1 LAAAFYSSIC
11 DALATLGS
19 HYSRQQQRALSK
31 PSLCFVRADLLLVL
45 NQVVAFNIQEVYIF
59 NRPTL
64 RIKSVFF
71 CSIGSKFEIHDRQFF

>member
-31 PSLCFVRADLLLVL
+31 PSLSLSALCADLLLVL

-59 NRPTL
+59 LIGPHCALNRSFL
-64 RIKSVFF
+64 FHWEQI
-71 CSIGSKFEIHDRQFF
+71 

>member
-71 CSIGSKFEIHDRQFF
+71 LFHWEQI

>member
-11 DALATLGS
+11 DALATLG
-19 HYSRQQQRALSK
+19 
-31 PSLCFVRADLLLVL
+31 SLCFVRADLLLVL

-71 CSIGSKFEIHDRQFF
+71 VPLGANLKFMIGNFSE